1 LEVAGKGEE
10 VTRSAVV
17 VVGEGMASEV
27 DEEEVELLHLEE
39 EVRILAGRVSAFRE
53 KGLDYFTSRAADL
66 NPGKRRRDSSNG
78 HTTQEEEAGE
88 EENFTAEEREEE
100 EKWTSEIQSLKD
112 RLVVANEALPPL
124 LKEIES
130 WKEKLEAATKM
141 IQKDMTHLGLTNDE
155 DTIASMNFLV

>member
-17 VVGEGMASEV
+17 VVGEDMASEI

-78 HTTQEEEAGE
+78 HTTQEEEEAGE
-88 EENFTAEEREEE
+88 
-100 EKWTSEIQSLKD
+100 
-112 RLVVANEALPPL
+112 
-124 LKEIES
+124 
-130 WKEKLEAATKM
+130 
-141 IQKDMTHLGLTNDE
+141 
-155 DTIASMNFLV
+155 

>member
-1 LEVAGKGEE
+1 LEVAAKGQE
-10 VTRSAVV
+10 VARSAVV
-17 VVGEGMASEV
+17 VVGEDMASES
-27 DEEEVELLHLEE
+27 EEEVELLHLEE

-66 NPGKRRRDSSNG
+66 NPGKRRRHSSNG
-78 HTTQEEEAGE
+78 HTTEEEEEAGE
-88 EENFTAEEREEE
+88 EENLTAEEREEE

-130 WKEKLEAATKM
+130 WKQKLEAATKM

>member
-1 LEVAGKGEE
+1 MEVAGKGEE

-17 VVGEGMASEV
+17 VVGEDMASEV

-155 DTIASMNFLV
+155 DTSMNFLV

>member
-1 LEVAGKGEE
+1 MEVAGKGEE
-10 VTRSAVV
+10 VPWSAVV
-17 VVGEGMASEV
+17 VVGEDMASEV

-88 EENFTAEEREEE
+88 EENLTAEEREEE

>member
-1 LEVAGKGEE
+1 MEVAGKGEE
-10 VTRSAVV
+10 VTRSSVV
-17 VVGEGMASEV
+17 VVGEEMASEV
-27 DEEEVELLHLEE
+27 EEEAELLQLEE

-78 HTTQEEEAGE
+78 HTTEEEEEAGE
-88 EENFTAEEREEE
+88 EENLTAEEREEE

>member
-17 VVGEGMASEV
+17 VVGEDMASEA
-27 DEEEVELLHLEE
+27 EEEVELLHLEE

-53 KGLDYFTSRAADL
+53 KGLDFFTSRAADL

-78 HTTQEEEAGE
+78 HTTEEEEEAGE
-88 EENFTAEEREEE
+88 EENLTAEEREEE

-112 RLVVANEALPPL
+112 RLVVANESLPPL

-141 IQKDMTHLGLTNDE
+141 IQKDLTHLGLTNDE

>member
-1 LEVAGKGEE
+1 
-10 VTRSAVV
+10 
-17 VVGEGMASEV
+17 MASEV

-78 HTTQEEEAGE
+78 HTTEEEGAGE
-88 EENFTAEEREEE
+88 EENLTAEEREEE

>member
-1 LEVAGKGEE
+1 MEVAAKGQE
-10 VTRSAVV
+10 VARSAVV
-17 VVGEGMASEV
+17 VVGEDMASES
-27 DEEEVELLHLEE
+27 EEEVELLHLEE

-66 NPGKRRRDSSNG
+66 NPGKRRRHSSNG
-78 HTTQEEEAGE
+78 HTTEEEEEAGE
-88 EENFTAEEREEE
+88 EENLTAEEREEE

-130 WKEKLEAATKM
+130 WKQKLEAATKM

>member
-88 EENFTAEEREEE
+88 EENLTAEEREEE

>member
-17 VVGEGMASEV
+17 VVGEDMASEV

-88 EENFTAEEREEE
+88 EEDLTAEEREEE

>member
-1 LEVAGKGEE
+1 
-10 VTRSAVV
+10 
-17 VVGEGMASEV
+17 MASEV

-66 NPGKRRRDSSNG
+66 SPGKRRRDSSNG
-78 HTTQEEEAGE
+78 HTTEEEGAGE
-88 EENFTAEEREEE
+88 EENLTAEEREEE